1 MVELYL
7 DSRSDCPPAI
17 FLTSQRRIMRLEPLL
32 NPELVVVL
40 DNPGGKD
47 SVLRALAQAARRVL
61 PHISED
67 DLVAELS
74 DRERRHSTST
84 PEGVAFPHAMLGE
97 IENTVVVPALLRPGV
112 NFGSEN
118 HPPSDL
124 VFGMFGCAERPFS
137 HVRLLA
143 RLARI
148 SRGPGALD
156 RLRASQSP
164 AELYETLVE
173 EDRRHG

>member
-1 MVELYL
+1 
-7 DSRSDCPPAI
+7 
-17 FLTSQRRIMRLEPLL
+17 MRLEPLL

-40 DNPGGKD
+40 DKPGDKD
-47 SVLRALAQAARRVL
+47 AVLRELAQTARRVL

-67 DLVAELS
+67 DLITELA

-84 PEGVAFPHAMLGE
+84 PDGVAFPHAMLSE

-156 RLRASQSP
+156 RMRAAASS
-164 AELYETLVE
+164 EDLYKVLVE

>member
-1 MVELYL
+1 
-7 DSRSDCPPAI
+7 
-17 FLTSQRRIMRLEPLL
+17 MRLEPLL
-32 NPELVVVL
+32 NPELVIVL
-40 DNPGGKD
+40 DDAGDKD
-47 SVLRALAQAARRVL
+47 AVLRSLAQAARRVL
-61 PHISED
+61 PHIPED
-67 DLVAELS
+67 ELVTELA

-84 PEGVAFPHAMLGE
+84 PEGVAFPHAMLDA
-97 IENTVVVPALLRPGV
+97 IESTVIVPALLRPGV
-112 NFGSEN
+112 NFGSQN

-137 HVRLLA
+137 HVRMLA

-156 RLRASQSP
+156 RLRAARNP
-164 AELYETLVE
+164 EELYAALVD

>member
-1 MVELYL
+1 
-7 DSRSDCPPAI
+7 
-17 FLTSQRRIMRLEPLL
+17 MRLEPLL

-40 DNPGGKD
+40 DNAGDKD
-47 SVLRALAQAARRVL
+47 AVLRTLAQTARKVL

-67 DLVAELS
+67 DLVTELA

-84 PEGVAFPHAMLGE
+84 PDGVAFPHAMLSE
-97 IENTVVVPALLRPGV
+97 IENTVVVPVLLRPGV
-112 NFGSEN
+112 NFGSDS

-156 RLRASQSP
+156 RMRDAHSP
-164 AELYETLVE
+164 EDLYKVLVE

>member
-1 MVELYL
+1 
-7 DSRSDCPPAI
+7 
-17 FLTSQRRIMRLEPLL
+17 MRLEPLL
-32 NPELVVVL
+32 NPELVIVL
-40 DNPGGKD
+40 DDASDKD
-47 SVLRALAQAARRVL
+47 AVLRALANAARKVL

-67 DLVAELS
+67 DLVTELA

-84 PEGVAFPHAMLGE
+84 PEGVAFPHAMLSE
-97 IENTVVVPALLRPGV
+97 IESTVVVPALVRPGV
-112 NFGSEN
+112 NFGSDS

-156 RLRASQSP
+156 RLRSAKDP
-164 AELYETLVE
+164 EELYSTLVE

>member
-1 MVELYL
+1 
-7 DSRSDCPPAI
+7 
-17 FLTSQRRIMRLEPLL
+17 MRLEPLL

-40 DNPGGKD
+40 SDPGDKD
-47 SVLRALAQAARRVL
+47 AVLRALAQAARRVL
-61 PHISED
+61 PHISEE
-67 DLVAELS
+67 DLVTELA

-84 PEGVAFPHAMLGE
+84 PEGVAFPHAMLDE
-97 IENTVVVPALLRPGV
+97 IESTVVVPALLRPGV
-112 NFGSEN
+112 SFGSEN

-143 RLARI
+143 RLARL

-156 RLRASQSP
+156 RMRAAGSP
-164 AELYETLVE
+164 EDLYKVLVE